1 MLCAFLHSCCIMS
14 DFETPWIVACQARL
28 SLRFSRPRL
37 LEWVVIFFSKW
48 QGWNAN
54 PCPLIP
60 DQVSSLPVSLSP
72 LRGHRCLFSWSLI
85 SEPVVLSSQGGPAPW
100 RGAHL
105 FSSGAW
111 CLSSQSRNSNLPES
125 SDQSHL
131 FMAMLLCQSSRLNG
145 HFTEALNSMRWTWGN
160 GQQVTI
166 TSQLLIKPTFEGKK
180 KAIAPFAL
188 LPS

>member
-1 MLCAFLHSCCIMS
+1 MDCSPPGSSVHGIFQAKITGVGCHFLLQ
-14 DFETPWIVACQARL
+14 VA
-28 SLRFSRPRL
+28 
-37 LEWVVIFFSKW
+37 
-48 QGWNAN
+48 GWNAN

-72 LRGHRCLFSWSLI
+72 LRGHRCLFYWSLI

-166 TSQLLIKPTFEGKK
+166 TSQLLIKPTFGGKK

>member
-1 MLCAFLHSCCIMS
+1 MG
-14 DFETPWIVACQARL
+14 
-28 SLRFSRPRL
+28 FSRPRL
-37 LEWVVIFFSKW
+37 LEWVVISFSEW

-60 DQVSSLPVSLSP
+60 EQVSSLPVSLSP
-72 LRGHRCLFSWSLI
+72 PRGHRCLFYWSLI
-85 SEPVVLSSQGGPAPW
+85 SEPVVLSSQRGPAPW

-111 CLSSQSRNSNLPES
+111 CLSSQSRNSNLPKS
-125 SDQSHL
+125 SDQPHL

-145 HFTEALNSMRWTWGN
+145 HFTEALNSMRWGNSWGIH
-160 GQQVTI
+160 GEMVSKVTI
-166 TSQLLIKPTFEGKK
+166 TSQLLIKPTFGEKKK
-180 KAIAPFAL
+180 KAISPFTL